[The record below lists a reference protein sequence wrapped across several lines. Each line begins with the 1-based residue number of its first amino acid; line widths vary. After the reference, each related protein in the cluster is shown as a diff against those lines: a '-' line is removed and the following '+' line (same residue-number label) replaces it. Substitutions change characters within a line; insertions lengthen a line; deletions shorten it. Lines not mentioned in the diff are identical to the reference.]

1 MRRTLQALVLVATLA
16 LPAAISAA
24 GTDGTLSVK
33 RGRGLIVLKFKG
45 TAIGRLANGRVR
57 IKDATPFDDQIT
69 QFRNCRRFRYINAST
84 AVCIGRNISFRAVD
98 GRYAVTVLGSGIY
111 LSAVGRGTVLVDG
124 AGDQGVADGVMSIDD
139 EPYQSLPDIAT
150 SFELGTTTSRR

>member
-1 MRRTLQALVLVATLA
+1 M
-16 LPAAISAA
+16 
-24 GTDGTLSVK
+24 
-33 RGRGLIVLKFKG
+33 
-45 TAIGRLANGRVR
+45 
-57 IKDATPFDDQIT
+57 
-69 QFRNCRRFRYINAST
+69 
-84 AVCIGRNISFRAVD
+84 CIGRNISFRAVD